1 MLVNE
6 FNRRVTLVR
15 VKMGSEGQGDASF
28 GEGDPNGTWIPPQ
41 D

>member
-6 FNRRVTLVR
+6 FTRRVTLVR
-15 VKMGSEGQGDASF
+15 VKMGSDNEAEAAF
-28 GEGDPNGTWIPPQ
+28 AEGDPNGTWIPPQ